1 MCHGGHTDKSA
12 YMPEEIMRIPLAIRY
27 PGVLPEGEVCSR
39 LVSNVDLAPT
49 VLAAAGTAFRGPVD
63 GLDLLSL
70 FEKGGG
76 GWRTAVYAETYGH
89 AFPHVGKMAVEGRIK
104 YVYNQ
109 GDLEELYD
117 LEKDPFEMHNL
128 SPEKRNR
135 ALLEHM
141 REVCREIDPIRK
153 D

>member
-1 MCHGGHTDKSA
+1 
-12 YMPEEIMRIPLAIRY
+12 MRIPLAIRY

-63 GLDLLSL
+63 GLNLLSL

-89 AFPHVGKMAVEGRIK
+89 AFPHVGK
-104 YVYNQ
+104 